1 MQPKKYEKRD
11 SLDDTAPPTVT
22 ESGFVAQEVDE
33 IPELAHIVS
42 HPTEESEV
50 WGLDYRQISA
60 YTVAAIQE
68 LVGQVESLTAR
79 VAALEA

>member
-22 ESGFVAQEVDE
+22 ESGFVAQEIDE
-33 IPELAHIVS
+33 IPELEHIVS
-42 HPTEESEV
+42 HPTEANDT
-50 WGLDYRQISA
+50 WGLDYRQICA
-60 YTVAAIQE
+60 FTVAAIQE
-68 LVGQVESLTAR
+68 LCVDVKALTAR